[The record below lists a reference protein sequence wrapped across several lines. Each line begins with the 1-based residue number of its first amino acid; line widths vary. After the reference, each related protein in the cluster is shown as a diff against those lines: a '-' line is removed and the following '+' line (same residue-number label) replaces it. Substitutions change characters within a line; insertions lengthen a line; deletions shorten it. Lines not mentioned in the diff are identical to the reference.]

1 VALDKP
7 GFARHLLA
15 TDPRQ
20 GQVRK
25 SHVSGA
31 FLDRRAFILSTA
43 ALVAGSSARAE
54 EDPFAVL
61 EKRYGGRLGVA
72 VLDTATGQR
81 MAYRADERF
90 PMCSTFKLLIVGA
103 VLHNV
108 DKGSERL
115 DRRVAF
121 QASDLQDYAP
131 VTKVQVG
138 QGGMTMGELC
148 AAAIEYGDNTAANL
162 ILKALGGPDNATR
175 YVRSLGDGVTRI
187 DRFEPDA
194 NTCLPGDRRDTTTPA
209 AILGNLHALVLGDA
223 LSANTRTMLLSWLNN
238 CKTAARR
245 IPAGLPAG
253 WTSGD
258 RTGSGANR
266 TANDVAIIQRP
277 QKPPVLVAA
286 YSTGVAA
293 KPADRDPL
301 LADVGRVVARRF
313 G

>member
-1 VALDKP
+1 M
-7 GFARHLLA
+7 
-15 TDPRQ
+15 
-20 GQVRK
+20 
-25 SHVSGA
+25 
-31 FLDRRAFILSTA
+31 DRRAFILTTA
-43 ALVAGSSARAE
+43 ALVMGSSARGDE
-54 EDPFAVL
+54 NPFEVL
-61 EKRYGGRLGVA
+61 ERQYGGRLGVA
-72 VLDTATGQR
+72 VLDSGSGER
-81 MAYRADERF
+81 MAYRTDERF

-115 DRRVAF
+115 DRWISF
-121 QASDLQDYAP
+121 QASDLLDYAP
-131 VTKVQVG
+131 VTKTAVG
-138 QGGMTMGELC
+138 KGGMTMSDLC

-162 ILKALGGPDNATR
+162 ILKAVGGPDGATR
-175 YVRSLGDGVTRI
+175 YVRSLGDEVTRI

-194 NTCLPGDRRDTTTPA
+194 NTCIPGDPRDTTTPA
-209 AILGNLHALVLGDA
+209 AMLADLNALVLGDA
-223 LSANTRTMLLSWLNN
+223 LAANSRARLLGWLNG

-253 WTSGD
+253 WASGD
-258 RTGSGANR
+258 KTGSGANG

-277 QKPPVLVAA
+277 NKKPLLVAA

-301 LADVGRVVARRF
+301 LADVGRIVARQF